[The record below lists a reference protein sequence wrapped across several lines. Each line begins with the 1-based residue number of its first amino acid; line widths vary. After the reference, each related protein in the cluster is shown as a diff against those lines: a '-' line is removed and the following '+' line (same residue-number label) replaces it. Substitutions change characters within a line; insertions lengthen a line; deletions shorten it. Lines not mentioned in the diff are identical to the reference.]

1 MRAHGFVHARYRL
14 SVMAVSVD
22 EKVLSSPGFDISLVS
37 GVWGI
42 FLVAF
47 DHLHSCSGEMPIQG
61 PHRAVFIIELLLCY
75 LFIKYMLC

>member
-1 MRAHGFVHARYRL
+1 MRAHGFAHAHYRL

-47 DHLHSCSGEMPIQG
+47 DHLHYCSGEMPIQ
-61 PHRAVFIIELLLCY
+61 ALAELSLLLRSCY
-75 LFIKYMLC
+75 VISL

>member
-1 MRAHGFVHARYRL
+1 MSGCVRTHDFAYVRYRL
-14 SVMAVSVD
+14 SVTAMSVN

-47 DHLHSCSGEMPIQG
+47 DHLHSCSGEMPIQ
-61 PHRAVFIIELLLCY
+61 ALAELSLLLSSCY
-75 LFIKYMLC
+75 VISL